1 MELDES
7 EFYNQL
13 LDYNNILY
21 LCHRNADP
29 DALGSAFALKEAIG
43 GTIGVVD
50 GCDRVASQIA
60 RQLNIEYVLS
70 PKGDYDFVVVVD
82 TSTPAQLNGFP
93 LKSYAVIDHHA
104 TSSLS
109 ENSAFFLHRN
119 KSSTAEIVLEILK
132 KMGAPIMRRTAFAL
146 LSGIITDTGNFRHA
160 SSDSFKAVA
169 ELMDISGI
177 EYNEVIDLLSSVP
190 QDVSMRIAFLKAAQR
205 SIIERVDDWIIVSS
219 HVNSFGGAA
228 ASSLV
233 SIGADVA
240 FVGAKRDDVVKVSGR
255 ARREIQNAGINLAKL
270 MEDISARFNGTGGG
284 HEGAAGMDAS
294 GEVETILAACV
305 GYARDSITK
314 KESSG
319 TLKGNVNIGSE
330 KNNEDSII
338 T

>member
-43 GTIGVVD
+43 GTIGVID

-60 RQLNIEYVLS
+60 RQLNIEYVLA
-70 PKGDYDFVVVVD
+70 PKEDYDFVVVVD
-82 TSTPAQLNGFP
+82 TSTPAQLNGYP
-93 LKSYAVIDHHA
+93 LKAYAVIDHHA
-104 TSSLS
+104 TSSLN
-109 ENSAFFLHRN
+109 ENAAFFLHRN
-119 KSSTAEIVLEILK
+119 KSSTAEIVLEVLK

-146 LSGIITDTGNFRHA
+146 ISGIITDTGNFRHA

-177 EYNEVIDLLSSVP
+177 EYNEVMDILSSVP
-190 QDVSMRIAFLKAAQR
+190 QDISMRIAFLKAAQR
-205 SIIERVDDWIIVSS
+205 SVIERVDEWIIVSS

-233 SIGADVA
+233 SLGADVA
-240 FVGAKRDDVVKVSGR
+240 FVAAKRDDVVKVSAR
-255 ARREIQNAGINLAKL
+255 ARREIQNEGINLAKL
-270 MEDISARFNGTGGG
+270 MEDISIKFKGTGGG
-284 HEGAAGMDAS
+284 HEGAAGMDAT
-294 GEVETILAACV
+294 GEIEIILNACV
-305 GYARDSITK
+305 EYARTSLANK
-314 KESSG
+314 K
-319 TLKGNVNIGSE
+319 
-330 KNNEDSII
+330 
-338 T
+338 